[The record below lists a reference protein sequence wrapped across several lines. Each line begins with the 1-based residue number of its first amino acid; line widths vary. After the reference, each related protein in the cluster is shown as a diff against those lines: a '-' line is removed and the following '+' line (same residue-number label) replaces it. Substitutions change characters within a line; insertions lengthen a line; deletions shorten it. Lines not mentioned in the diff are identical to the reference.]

1 MPIPRYQ
8 LDDLNFQQL
17 VQEMVAR
24 IPAHT
29 PEWTNPQ
36 EGDPGHTIIDLF
48 AWLADTLL
56 YRVNLIPERQRL
68 EFLRLLNLP
77 MRPALSATGLVVL
90 ALAKGNVEQAAT
102 VPRYTTVTGPVAFE
116 TDAEITVFPLT
127 GKVYIKRR
135 PTAAE
140 KKAFADIQLELEGIY
155 DLDGSDPYVTTALFQ
170 QSPLDADGV
179 DIAKETI
186 DQSVWIALLA
196 EDPGGI
202 EKVRN
207 SFKADDHGPKVINI
221 GFAPRLSIPEFGEDV
236 HRPVDLDE
244 LWQWEMPS
252 ARKDT
257 ADTPYEI
264 PYLSLDLKEDTTAG
278 FTRQGLIKLELP
290 APQRIGLPP
299 NSVDENIYAGTGNL
313 PPRIDN
319 AQEAGRLV
327 TWIRLR
333 PKQHSESLPVRWLG
347 VNAVSIDQRKTIRNV
362 VVATAAGAADLSIN
376 LPAASVEA
384 QSFELQVEET
394 GVGYKTWLNQTLAAA
409 APHDR
414 VYELDAEAGT
424 VRFGDGLRGRIPEA
438 GSRVRISTMR
448 SGGGKSGNLAAGN
461 LTGISFP
468 NLKLV
473 QALETTGGV
482 DAETLEEAEKRIP
495 GELRHRSRAVTEDD
509 YAFLALETPGVELAR
524 VEVLPKFKPQQ
535 RLSGI
540 IGVVSVMVLPK
551 APAYTPPN
559 PRPDRNMLARV
570 HAYLDARRPIGVE
583 LYVIGT
589 EYVALGLSIAVS
601 IREGFARNQV
611 MQDVQGAL
619 REFLW
624 PLSPGGHRQEGWQ
637 LGRPVVNHELEVV
650 VARVKGILTVNDI
663 NMFQLNEAQKWEML
677 PGDDVL
683 SLALESWQLPEL
695 LTVVVTEGSE
705 AQMELYDEYGHL
717 EGAGDGI
724 FDRTGKNVPIP
735 VVPEICR

>member
-1 MPIPRYQ
+1 MPITRYQ

-90 ALAKGNVEQAAT
+90 EPAKGKREQAVT
-102 VPRYTTVTGPVAFE
+102 VPRYTTVTGPAAFE

-135 PTAAE
+135 PTGVE

-155 DLDGSDPYVTTALFQ
+155 DIDGSDPYVTTALFQ
-170 QSPLDADGV
+170 ESPLDPDGV
-179 DIAKETI
+179 DIARETI

-196 EDPGGI
+196 EDPAVTA
-202 EKVRN
+202 KVRN
-207 SFKADDHGPKVINI
+207 SFKADSLGPKVISI

-236 HRPVDLDE
+236 HRAIDMDE

-257 ADTPYEI
+257 SDTPYEI

-278 FTRQGLIKLELP
+278 FTRQGLIRLELP
-290 APQRIGLPP
+290 SPNRIGLVQ
-299 NSVDENIYAGTGNL
+299 NSVDDNIYAGTGNL

-319 AQEAGRLV
+319 EEEAERLV
-327 TWIRLR
+327 TWICLR
-333 PKQHSESLPVRWLG
+333 PKQHSESLPVRWMG
-347 VNAVSIDQRKTIRNV
+347 VNAVGVDQRKTIRDV
-362 VVATAAGAADLSIN
+362 VVATANGASDQSIK
-376 LPAASVEA
+376 LPAGSVEA

-394 GVGYKTWLNQTLAAA
+394 GIGYKIWRNQSLSTAT
-409 APHDR
+409 PRDR
-414 VYELDAEAGT
+414 VYELDPEAGT
-424 VRFGDGLRGRIPEA
+424 VQFGDGLRGMIPEA
-438 GSRVRISTMR
+438 GNRVRIRTMR
-448 SGGGKSGNLAAGN
+448 YGGGKSGNIAAGN

-473 QALETTGGV
+473 QALETAGGV
-482 DAETLEEAEKRIP
+482 DAETLERAEKRIP
-495 GELRHRSRAVTEDD
+495 GELRHRNRAVTEDD
-509 YAFLALETPGVELAR
+509 YAFLALETPGLELAR

-535 RLSGI
+535 RISGI

-551 APAYTPPN
+551 APSHKPPN

-570 HAYLDARRPIGVE
+570 HAYLEVRRPIGVE
-583 LYVIGT
+583 LYVIGA

-601 IREGFARNQV
+601 IREGFPRNQV
-611 MQDVQGAL
+611 MQDVQDAL

-624 PLSPGGHRQEGWQ
+624 PLSPGGHRQKGWQ
-637 LGRPVVNHELEVV
+637 LGRSVINHELEVV

-663 NMFQLNEAQKWEML
+663 NMFRLNESKKWEML
-677 PGDDVL
+677 PGDDLL

-695 LTVVVTEGSE
+695 LTVVVTEGAE
-705 AQMELYDEYGHL
+705 AQTEIYDEYGPP

-724 FDRTGKNVPIP
+724 FDQTDKNIPIP